1 MNIEIDK
8 KEILRYLG
16 GTDKNND
23 QITDQLIDESIEEVR
38 KISVPKFQ
46 YRIFEIKKNQKSIQI
61 LNSILVLT
69 GKDIIKHL
77 IHSKKVAIMA
87 VTLGI
92 QVDRKIKYYSNID
105 LTKAVIFDACATTY
119 IEAISDNLES
129 EIKEIANQSNCNL
142 TYRFSPGYGDF
153 SLKVQDNILK
163 VLNSSRTM
171 GLTVSNEH
179 ILVPSKSVTAI
190 IGFEDKNIK
199 KPTGKVQ
206 KRADNEKCK
215 TCLRYK
221 NCIYL
226 QEGTFCEFRKK
237 NL

>member
-8 KEILRYLG
+8 KEVLRYLG
-16 GTDKNND
+16 GTAKNND
-23 QITDQLIDESIEEVR
+23 QITDRLIDECIEEI
-38 KISVPKFQ
+38 KEISNPKSQ
-46 YRIFEIKKNQKSIQI
+46 YRIFDIKKNQNNIQI
-61 LNSILVLT
+61 LNSILILK

-92 QVDRKIKYYSNID
+92 QVDQRIKYYGKTD

-119 IEAISDNLES
+119 IEEISDNLES

-142 TYRFSPGYGDF
+142 TFRFSPGYGDF
-153 SLKVQDNILK
+153 SLVVQDNILK
-163 VLNSSRTM
+163 VLNTSRIM

-179 ILVPSKSVTAI
+179 ILIPSKSVTAI
-190 IGFEDKNIK
+190 IGFEDKSIK

-226 QEGTFCEFRKK
+226 ENGTFCEFRKK

>member
-1 MNIEIDK
+1 MSIEIDK
-8 KEILRYLG
+8 KEVLRYLG
-16 GTDKNND
+16 GTAKNND
-23 QITDQLIDESIEEVR
+23 EETDRLIDEIIEEIK
-38 KISVPKFQ
+38 KISVPKSQF
-46 YRIFEIKKNQKSIQI
+46 RIFNIRKNQNNIQI
-61 LNSILVLT
+61 LNSILILK

-92 QVDRKIKYYSNID
+92 QVDKRIKYYSNID
-105 LTKAVIFDACATTY
+105 LTKAVILDACATTY

-153 SLKVQDNILK
+153 SLVVQDNILK
-163 VLNSSRTM
+163 VLNSPRTM

-179 ILVPSKSVTAI
+179 ILIPSKSVTAI
-190 IGFEDKNIK
+190 IGFEDKSIK